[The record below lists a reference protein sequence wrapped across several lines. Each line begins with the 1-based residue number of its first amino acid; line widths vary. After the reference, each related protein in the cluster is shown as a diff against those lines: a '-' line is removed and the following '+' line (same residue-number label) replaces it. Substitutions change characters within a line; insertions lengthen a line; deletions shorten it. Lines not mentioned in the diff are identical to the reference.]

1 MKSGKVDTFG
11 KFVAEIIKKE
21 QLIKGLFDFLDLAK
35 ENNINISN
43 KIVFIG
49 EYQNLLFEHI
59 VLDISYVLLDKMDDK
74 SRMQIE
80 IEKVQD
86 KLHND
91 IKNGKADI
99 NYTVEQKEKTLNEL
113 KSITKSKD
121 YIHAIKAVTTVR
133 DKYIAHKDFDFKEPS
148 LLYKQLQLVVKNI
161 RRCYEIRQLVLNN
174 VGEVRIIS
182 PGDYDHRNIIE
193 ALLLQQEIKLLRK
206 SGDYDMRLWEIEK
219 RFYKDNLDFW
229 HSEIKPQMIARGIVN
244 E

>member
-11 KFVAEIIKKE
+11 KFVEEIIKKE
-21 QLIKGLFDFLDLAK
+21 QLIKD
-35 ENNINISN
+35 ISN

-99 NYTVEQKEKTLNEL
+99 NYT
-113 KSITKSKD
+113 
-121 YIHAIKAVTTVR
+121 
-133 DKYIAHKDFDFKEPS
+133 
-148 LLYKQLQLVVKNI
+148 
-161 RRCYEIRQLVLNN
+161 
-174 VGEVRIIS
+174 
-182 PGDYDHRNIIE
+182 
-193 ALLLQQEIKLLRK
+193 QEIELLRK